1 MFCQMQQLCSL
12 TSMSWLQSCSF
23 YGQPPLSLIVI
34 LSQPQEMMN
43 NMLVVSIQEFLLQSL
58 KSVALTLKH
67 LVGTAAHAFSHFLCE
82 KCQAYLMFSL
92 HFLSCFRQ
100 STWGLL
106 NFLLFEISC
115 FSILGAPMVF
125 FCLQVIFYCKMDSQK
140 TKNKLVVANLS
151 QIWIGK

>member
-1 MFCQMQQLCSL
+1 MHVAAAGIMFCQMQQLCSL
-12 TSMSWLQSCSF
+12 TSVSWSQSCSF

-67 LVGTAAHAFSHFLCE
+67 LVGTTVHAFSHFLCK

-100 STWGLL
+100 ST
-106 NFLLFEISC
+106 
-115 FSILGAPMVF
+115 
-125 FCLQVIFYCKMDSQK
+125 
-140 TKNKLVVANLS
+140 
-151 QIWIGK
+151 